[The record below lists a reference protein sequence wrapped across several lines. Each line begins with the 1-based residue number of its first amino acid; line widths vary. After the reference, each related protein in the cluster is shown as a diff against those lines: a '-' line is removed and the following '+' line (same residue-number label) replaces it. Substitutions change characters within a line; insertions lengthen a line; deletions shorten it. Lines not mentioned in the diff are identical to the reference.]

1 MKKILFAI
9 ILTLFVITACNFN
22 KPEIITYFDKGY
34 HEFYSEPVLGQVGY
48 SGPVRHALSHYK
60 NKNVR
65 YFINLTFFDDIK
77 NTAKSLPE
85 QEKITEYQRLLIEG
99 YDLYKGQKWTYRNRL
114 EKKYYDVYFLLLT
127 KEEIETFKANKKYA
141 YIFDFMRDGLSSPI
155 EFKDCKKVELSD
167 LNLDLPQNIIATKI
181 DDYYRKIEPGNVRL
195 MGIKLVKMVD
205 KNYLVLADMHTTF
218 AEYYSDLFIADE
230 NCNLL
235 YRARVSDPM
244 ETCFSVSQFYYDNKT
259 ILFGAFNDIKW
270 ILGKDEN
277 EPVEID
283 KVYVKLKSGAQLKE
297 KIDYRQGCI
306 LVLDE
311 ESQVETFEIYNSKNE
326 LQAKSD
332 SISKINF
339 AELIKID

>member
-65 YFINLTFFDDIK
+65 YFVNLTFFDDIN

-85 QEKITEYQRLLIEG
+85 QEKITEYQRLLKEG
-99 YDLYKGQKWTYRNRL
+99 YDLYKGQDWTYRNRL

-141 YIFDFMRDGLSSPI
+141 YIFDFARDGLSSPI

-167 LNLDLPQNIIATKI
+167 LNLTLPKNIIATKI
-181 DDYYRKIEPGNVRL
+181 DDYYRTKETDDILFLN
-195 MGIKLVKMVD
+195 IKVMKRFD
-205 KNYLVLADMHTTF
+205 KNYLILADMDTTF
-218 AEYYSDLFIADE
+218 AEYYLDLFIADE
-230 NCNLL
+230 NCNLMYKVRL
-235 YRARVSDPM
+235 DGTMDS
-244 ETCFSVSQFYYDNKT
+244 CFLVNQVYYDNKT

-283 KVYVKLKSGAQLKE
+283 KVYVKLKSGAELKE

-311 ESQVETFEIYNSKNE
+311 ESPVETFEIYNRKNE
-326 LQAKSD
+326 LQAESD
-332 SISKINF
+332 SVNKINF
-339 AELIKID
+339 ANLTKID